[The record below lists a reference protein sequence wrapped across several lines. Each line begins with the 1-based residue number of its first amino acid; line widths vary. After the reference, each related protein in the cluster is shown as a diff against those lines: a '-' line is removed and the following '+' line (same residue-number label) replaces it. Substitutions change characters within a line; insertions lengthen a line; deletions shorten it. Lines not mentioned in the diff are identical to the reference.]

1 MTVMSE
7 DPERVK
13 CSIMS
18 SFWRKYII
26 LYNIHFFSS
35 IYCNQHTL
43 KGEKDQELTTLAVY
57 RRVYLEREEDRQV
70 AKIMNS
76 GIDTHILRIGSLT
89 FVAVGQLFPH
99 QFHNFHNQ
107 DYIYPIGYKI
117 IRYYWSLTEVNKRA
131 PYTCAIAGEFSK
143 ISHLIKKWHV
153 YFKNFIVISKK
164 LYLFQQYFRSYPGL
178 NFMFS
183 Y

>member
-1 MTVMSE
+1 M
-7 DPERVK
+7 
-13 CSIMS
+13 
-18 SFWRKYII
+18 
-26 LYNIHFFSS
+26 
-35 IYCNQHTL
+35 

-143 ISHLIKKWHV
+143 IS
-153 YFKNFIVISKK
+153 YF
-164 LYLFQQYFRSYPGL
+164 YLNESS
-178 NFMFS
+178 NTTN
-183 Y
+183 

>member
-1 MTVMSE
+1 MHNFQIKSL
-7 DPERVK
+7 
-13 CSIMS
+13 
-18 SFWRKYII
+18 KYV
-26 LYNIHFFSS
+26 LFFSS

-131 PYTCAIAGEFSK
+131 PYTCAIAGKFSK
-143 ISHLIKKWHV
+143 KIT
-153 YFKNFIVISKK
+153 FN
-164 LYLFQQYFRSYPGL
+164 
-178 NFMFS
+178 
-183 Y
+183 

>member
-1 MTVMSE
+1 M
-7 DPERVK
+7 
-13 CSIMS
+13 
-18 SFWRKYII
+18 
-26 LYNIHFFSS
+26 
-35 IYCNQHTL
+35 

-89 FVAVGQLFPH
+89 FAAVGQLFPH

-143 ISHLIKKWHV
+143 ISHLIKKFHSEVSWV
-153 YFKNFIVISKK
+153 RPEYFVISYLLFRPAFFWQIFLEKKKATRCLQKIKANGKK
-164 LYLFQQYFRSYPGL
+164 LVQR
-178 NFMFS
+178 
-183 Y
+183 